1 MLDPRKNETLDV
13 VTSKKGPVPQWYDK
27 GTSVSFAQGHKNS
40 STSLPCPTQWSP
52 LNSRTHGPFAKK
64 RRTYSHTHLRI
75 NSLVVPRAV
84 LELYVTV
91 VAAGLSAEYRV

>member
-13 VTSKKGPVPQWYDK
+13 VTSKKGPVPHWYDK
-27 GTSVSFAQGHKNS
+27 GTSVSFAQGHRNP